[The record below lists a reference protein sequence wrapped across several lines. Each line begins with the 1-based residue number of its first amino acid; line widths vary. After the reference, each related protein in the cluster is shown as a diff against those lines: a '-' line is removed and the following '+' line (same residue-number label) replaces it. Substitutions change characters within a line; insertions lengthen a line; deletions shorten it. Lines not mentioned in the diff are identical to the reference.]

1 LGTTLGT
8 SYLIFYLILFSLI
21 LYLINL
27 KITIKVLKKEIFR
40 YKKIIISYDHKEKNF
55 LNDSLLKEQYNNLR
69 KNINKLREDLVDTNF
84 LTNDN
89 IKNDLLLALENID
102 IYGEAIDD

>member
-1 LGTTLGT
+1 LGAT
-8 SYLIFYLILFSLI
+8 YLIFYLILFSLI

-40 YKKIIISYDHKEKNF
+40 YKKIIIGYEYKEKKF

-69 KNINKLREDLVDTNF
+69 KNINKLREDIVDTDF
-84 LTNDN
+84 LTNDDV
-89 IKNDLLLALENID
+89 KNDLLLALENID
-102 IYGEAIDD
+102 IYSEVIND

>member
-1 LGTTLGT
+1 LGT

>member
-1 LGTTLGT
+1 MGTT
-8 SYLIFYLILFSLI
+8 YLIFYLILFSLI
-21 LYLINL
+21 ICLINL

-40 YKKIIISYDHKEKNF
+40 YKKIIIGYEHKEKKF

-69 KNINKLREDLVDTNF
+69 KNINKLREDIVGTDF
-84 LTNDN
+84 LNNND

-102 IYGEAIDD
+102 IYSETIND

>member
-1 LGTTLGT
+1 MGAT
-8 SYLIFYLILFSLI
+8 YLIFYLILFSLI

-40 YKKIIISYDHKEKNF
+40 YKKIIIGYEYKEKKF

-69 KNINKLREDLVDTNF
+69 KNINKLREDIVDTDF
-84 LTNDN
+84 LTNDDV
-89 IKNDLLLALENID
+89 KNDLLLALENID
-102 IYGEAIDD
+102 IYSEVIND